1 MSKGSPIPPHNP
13 CLLLLSKVEMAIKD
27 HLSLNLNWWVV
38 ALQTYGLKVVR
49 ESWAYWKMCCDWL
62 AMSALATSV
71 GVYAVHA
78 ASYVSVLSNVKEWD
92 WLGGFL
98 QDLWRPIWK
107 SFLWGWNAASDK
119 KSYCWV
125 AKCCLPSSTPPPSL
139 DPRPTNQGILSMP
152 AKKVRTL
159 HLQLWG
165 KIRVP
170 IVTRNSTSDRYPKAC
185 SGTCRGIKPSRFSQF
200 PSEEEG
206 GCSQMEKV
214 CCHVAV

>member
-49 ESWAYWKMCCDWL
+49 ESWAHWKMCCDWL

-98 QDLWRPIWK
+98 QDLWRPQPK
-107 SFLWGWNAASDK
+107 APN
-119 KSYCWV
+119 
-125 AKCCLPSSTPPPSL
+125 
-139 DPRPTNQGILSMP
+139 
-152 AKKVRTL
+152 L
-159 HLQLWG
+159 HLLYILLYSRKDLRVLRLLRLVESWRAGGWVILNRLVQQALNNGFCFHLWVM
-165 KIRVP
+165 KSNV
-170 IVTRNSTSDRYPKAC
+170 
-185 SGTCRGIKPSRFSQF
+185 
-200 PSEEEG
+200 
-206 GCSQMEKV
+206 
-214 CCHVAV
+214 